1 MALTVNSDELRRDK
15 AMYMAMWQKRGC
27 SQQLCEELWADMSD
41 CLNKTAQH
49 TIAQTGGVDPLAIA
63 VSTPVPP
70 DTVAAT
76 GKRDATAASLED
88 QNQAALAMRV
98 DDAPSAVQFWGP
110 GASSMQDGFYISK
123 QQD

>member
-1 MALTVNSDELRRDK
+1 
-15 AMYMAMWQKRGC
+15 
-27 SQQLCEELWADMSD
+27 MSD

-98 DDAPSAVQFWGP
+98 DDAPSAVHFWGP
-110 GASSMQDGFYISK
+110 GASSMQDGFYIN
-123 QQD
+123 QQQQQPHA